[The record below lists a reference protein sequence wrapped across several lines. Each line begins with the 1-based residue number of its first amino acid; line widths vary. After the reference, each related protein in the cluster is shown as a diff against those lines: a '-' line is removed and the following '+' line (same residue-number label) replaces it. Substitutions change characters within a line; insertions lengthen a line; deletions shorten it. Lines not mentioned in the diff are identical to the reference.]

1 MPRQSQASLSLAH
14 IGPRKLEPPPELGEG
29 SIEREIFRQVVA
41 SVPPAHFQSEDLP
54 LLCAYARLCAQERRA
69 SEELAAGAVVGGS
82 PSPWLAVQ
90 ASTVRSLSTL
100 TVRLRLG
107 PRSRQP
113 ANTRRPGKP
122 PTPIYYETMD
132 LGKGR

>member
-14 IGPRKLEPPPELGEG
+14 IGPRRLEPPPELGAG

-41 SVPPAHFQSEDLP
+41 SVPVAHFQPEDLP
-54 LLCAYARLCAQERRA
+54 LLCAYARMCAQERRA
-69 SEELAAGAVVGGS
+69 SEELAAGAVVGGA

-100 TVRLRLG
+100 MVRLRLG
-107 PRSRQP
+107 PRARDPNNQ
-113 ANTRRPGKP
+113 RRAAKSTAP
-122 PTPIYYETMD
+122 PSYYDTMSV
-132 LGKGR
+132 GR